1 VKYPEQW
8 REYRRW
14 HLLACYGMLGF
25 PAAVLVAVALKVWAG
40 FSSIAPF
47 VTLTFLWAV
56 LWGWSALRSV
66 RVPCPRC
73 GVPFLSGQEPQ
84 FQTRRSCIS
93 CGLGLY
99 EQPYKEKVTQEK
111 VTDLFSRHESAK

>member
-1 VKYPEQW
+1 MRYPERW

-25 PAAVLVAVALKVWAG
+25 PAAVAIAIGLKVWVG
-40 FSSIAPF
+40 TSSEAAFIVPA
-47 VTLTFLWAV
+47 VAWAL
-56 LWGWSALRSV
+56 LWGWAALRSV

-73 GVPFLSGQEPQ
+73 GAPFLSGQEPQ
-84 FQTRRSCIS
+84 FQSKRACSH

-99 EQPYKEKVTQEK
+99 EQP
-111 VTDLFSRHESAK
+111 

>member
-14 HLLACYGMLGF
+14 HLLASYGMLGL
-25 PAAVLVAVALKVWAG
+25 PATVVIAIALKVWAG
-40 FSSIAPF
+40 LTSPVAF
-47 VTLTFLWAV
+47 VALAV
-56 LWGWSALRSV
+56 CWVSLWGFAALRSV

-73 GVPFLSGQEPQ
+73 GAPFLAGQEPQ
-84 FQTRRSCIS
+84 FQLRRHCSH

-99 EQPYKEKVTQEK
+99 EQP
-111 VTDLFSRHESAK
+111 